1 VVCREHIHAAI
12 MHTDAPLH
20 AIEFAHGYTYS
31 GHPVACA
38 AAVATMDLFVQEDL
52 LARAAAAGPLLGD
65 AVHAAIKGLPNVVGI
80 RSLGLAAAVELAP
93 NPSAPGKK
101 AYEVFLDCLAHGVL
115 VRSAGDNLVL
125 APAYVVTPAQ
135 IAQMVDT
142 LAAAIKRQA

>member
-1 VVCREHIHAAI
+1 
-12 MHTDAPLH
+12 
-20 AIEFAHGYTYS
+20 
-31 GHPVACA
+31 
-38 AAVATMDLFVQEDL
+38 
-52 LARAAAAGPLLGD
+52 
-65 AVHAAIKGLPNVVGI
+65 
-80 RSLGLAAAVELAP
+80 LAAAVELAP